1 MSVRKLSSGEW
12 VADFYTVNRSDGKEG
27 KRVRKKFATKGEALA
42 FENYTLQK
50 VEDAPW
56 LNDGKE
62 KRRLTDLIHLWFDR
76 HGITL
81 RDGEKR
87 KSSMLWA
94 SECMGSPLAVEFSA
108 QLFTTYRAKRLE
120 GHFARTKR
128 ISRVSARTMNLEHAY
143 FLAVFNEL
151 KRLGEWS
158 APNPLENVRQFRTDE
173 SEMAFLTEE
182 QIELLLLECRNS
194 SAQDLEMIVKICLAT
209 GARWSEAE
217 NLRRAQIMAGK
228 VTFTKTKGKRNRTIP
243 LDPELIAELPKR
255 NGALFT
261 PCYYAFRN
269 ALDRAGIELPA
280 GQLTHVLRHTFASH
294 FMMNGGNILVLQKIL
309 GHTDIKMT
317 MRYAH
322 FAPNHLEEALR
333 LNPLKCR
340 KTVAQA

>member
-1 MSVRKLSSGEW
+1 MTVRKLSDGQW
-12 VADFYTVNRSDGKEG
+12 VADFYTVNRSDGKQG

-50 VEDAPW
+50 IEDTPW
-56 LNDGKE
+56 LGDGKD
-62 KRRLTDLIHLWFDR
+62 KRRLSELVHLWFER

-87 KSSMLWA
+87 KSAMLWA
-94 SECMGSPLAVEFSA
+94 AECMGSPLAIEFSA
-108 QLFTTYRAKRLE
+108 QLFTAYRAKRLD
-120 GHFARTKR
+120 GQFARTKR
-128 ISRVSARTMNLEHAY
+128 VSQVSPRTMNLEHAY

-151 KRLGEWS
+151 KRIGEWT
-158 APNPLENVRQFRTDE
+158 APNPLENVRQFRVDE
-173 SEMAFLTEE
+173 SEMAYLTIE
-182 QIELLLLECRNS
+182 QIDQLLQECRDS
-194 SAQDLEMIVKICLAT
+194 SAKDLETIVKICLAT

-217 NLRRAQIMAGK
+217 TLRRSQISAGK
-228 VTFTKTKGKRNRTIP
+228 VTFIKTKGKRNRTIP
-243 LDPELIAELPKR
+243 LDLDLIGELPKK

-269 ALDRAGIELPA
+269 ALERAGIDLPA

-322 FAPNHLEEALR
+322 FAPNHLEEAAR

-340 KTVAQA
+340 KSVAGS

>member
-1 MSVRKLSSGEW
+1 MSVRKLSSGQW
-12 VADFYTVNRSDGKEG
+12 ISDFYTVDRSNGKEG

-50 VEDAPW
+50 IDDSPW
-56 LNDGKE
+56 LGDGKE
-62 KRRLTDLIHLWFDR
+62 KRSLADMIHLWFER

-87 KSSMLWA
+87 RSAMLWA
-94 SECMGSPLAVEFSA
+94 NDCMGSPSATEFTA
-108 QLFTTYRAKRLE
+108 QLFTAYRAKRLE
-120 GHFARTKR
+120 GQFARTKR
-128 ISRVSARTMNLEHAY
+128 VAQVSPRTMNLEHAY

-151 KRLGEWS
+151 KRLGEWD

-173 SEMAFLTEE
+173 SEMAYLTSE
-182 QIELLLLECRNS
+182 QIDTLLDECRRS
-194 SAQDLEMIVKICLAT
+194 SAKDLEMIVKICLCT
-209 GARWSEAE
+209 GARWGEAE
-217 NLRRAQIMAGK
+217 KLRRSHVSAGK
-228 VTFTKTKGKRNRTIP
+228 VTFTKTKGKRNRSIP
-243 LDPELIAELPKR
+243 IDADVVAELPKK

-261 PCYYAFRN
+261 PCYYAFRS
-269 ALDRAGIELPA
+269 ALERAGIDLPA

-322 FAPNHLEEALR
+322 FAPNHLEEALK

-340 KTVAQA
+340 KSVA